1 MFEYLIAGG
10 PLMLPIGLCSVAALG
25 IIMERLYSLSNSR
38 VVPTDVLRRAL
49 QALRIRQPADLGKSE
64 LAKVLSAGL
73 AQAGEEAADTRE
85 VLEEAVE
92 QARFRLQHALTWLAS
107 IASVSPLLGLLG
119 TVLGMI
125 EVFSELMNASGQQV
139 PALAGGISEALVTTA
154 AGLGVAIPALL
165 FVGHFERRV
174 ERLVAEIESAARVL
188 LREMESREK

>member
-1 MFEYLIAGG
+1 MFEYLIVGG

-174 ERLVAEIESAARVL
+174 ERLVAEIESAARAL

>member
-1 MFEYLIAGG
+1 MFEYLIVGG

-64 LAKVLSAGL
+64 LAKVLSAAL

-85 VLEEAVE
+85 VPEEAVE